1 MDADGPLMDE
11 RSSQFFPL
19 AFLAPLRATRGSPS
33 NKELCLIDHRFAPEK
48 KWKIGQS
55 TPP

>member
-33 NKELCLIDHRFAPEK
+33 NKELCLIDHRFAPDK
-48 KWKIGQS
+48 K
-55 TPP
+55 